1 MGRLARDAHRN
12 KLWPSWPLPFQ
23 PKMKLSELQ
32 DLLADYVKD
41 GEDPDIEIYDRHG
54 DAIRNPGLHELFG
67 MRGRKEIEK
76 VVFYDIDE
84 H

>member
-1 MGRLARDAHRN
+1 
-12 KLWPSWPLPFQ
+12 
-23 PKMKLSELQ
+23 MKLSELQ
-32 DLLADYVKD
+32 DLLAGYVED

-54 DAIRNPGLHELFG
+54 DAIRNPGLHVLFG

-76 VVFYDIDE
+76 VVFYDIHE